1 MYKILAYFH
10 GSIFSI
16 SILLLL
22 AFFPLQAQKKPPQ
35 TPLEELTDPASHN
48 YVPYPYPETDF
59 EIIEDFKYGV
69 DLLFSPKPGRHTKV
83 INGDLSKEKQ
93 LLKLL
98 GKNPTLEVKK
108 IIRVEDMV
116 LTSPCLYFFL
126 LQIEDKEGKVFA
138 VGSLE
143 DCGLFAGIA
152 FISDK
157 TKFRPFKTKKQVK
170 NILTDA
176 LGPIE
181 INGME
186 RIGIHSSLPTGPYA
200 PLWRISTS
208 DSTFFVDY
216 FYDDVYKVVEEIPW
230 TAKDNYPDPERKRNV
245 ILYDLK
251 GKALFVEKIKKK

>member
-1 MYKILAYFH
+1 MEKIRAYFH
-10 GSIFSI
+10 GSIFLI
-16 SILLLL
+16 SILLLITFL
-22 AFFPLQAQKKPPQ
+22 PLQAQKKPPQ
-35 TPLEELTDPASHN
+35 TPLKELTDPDSHN
-48 YVPYPYPETDF
+48 YVPYPYPKSDF

-69 DLLFSPKPGRHTKV
+69 DLFFNPKIKKHMTV
-83 INGDLSKEKQ
+83 IKGDLNDEKR
-93 LLKLL
+93 LLNLL
-98 GKNPTLEVKK
+98 GKNPTLEVTK
-108 IIRVEDMV
+108 IIRVEDLV
-116 LTSPCLYFFL
+116 LTSPCMYYYL
-126 LQIEDKEGKVFA
+126 LQIEDEKGEVFA

-143 DCGLFAGIA
+143 DCGLYAGVA

-157 TKFRPFKTKKQVK
+157 TKYRPFKTKKQVK

-181 INGME
+181 INNID
-186 RIGIHSSLPTGPYA
+186 RVFIHSSLPVHPNA
-200 PLWRISTS
+200 PLWRINTS
-208 DSTFFVDY
+208 EGTFFVDY